1 MVITKIILVLA
12 ALIASLALLQQ
23 QHTFERI
30 GVTGTC
36 TEVRTPA
43 GDAPEA
49 QWWSC
54 KEGLL
59 TGYPTLL
66 KDGCDLKV
74 KTTARQV
81 WRCPVAIERPAALA

>member
-1 MVITKIILVLA
+1 MVIAKIVLVLV
-12 ALIASLALLQQ
+12 ALIASLVLLQQ

-36 TEVRTPA
+36 TEIQAPA
-43 GDAPEA
+43 ADVPGS

-59 TGYPTLL
+59 TGYPTLV
-66 KDGCDLKV
+66 KDGCEMKV
-74 KTTARQV
+74 KTTVRQV
-81 WRCPVAIERPAALA
+81 WRCPVAIERPAALI